1 MGKFFNSYATPL
13 TTGLFLV
20 SLISGVALFLG
31 LGPAY
36 FHGMHEWLSM
46 VLILP
51 FVLHIWR
58 NWRPFLGYF
67 KRAPMAIALAVSV
80 AAAAAFVVPVMG
92 AEGGRS
98 GPPQF
103 ALAHLA
109 LGAPIADVA
118 PILGLDGAGLVTKL
132 QGLGYTVSGPGQ
144 TLLEVAAASEK
155 SEMEIAG
162 ALVAPSAAN

>member
-20 SLISGVALFLG
+20 SLISGVALFVG
-31 LGPAY
+31 VGQAY

-46 VLILP
+46 VLIVP

-58 NWRPFLGYF
+58 NWRPFMAYF
-67 KRAPMAIALAVSV
+67 KRAPMLIALAVSGV
-80 AAAAAFVVPVMG
+80 AAAVFVVPVMG

-103 ALAHLA
+103 ALAHMA

-118 PILGLDGAGLVTKL
+118 PILGLDGAGLIAKL

-144 TLLEVAAASEK
+144 TLLEVATASGK
-155 SEMEIAG
+155 TEMEIAG
-162 ALVAPSAAN
+162 ALLAPPPAN